1 MAARAGRANGV
12 LADLAVLEGAT
23 IVAPSSTD
31 IVGAADIADAARAHG
46 GTAAIVH
53 PGARPSPRACHC
65 AWSPRRAEPSLL
77 SPARTTTRAHT
88 SKIRSEERRRGEE
101 GRCWGS

>member
-12 LADLAVLEGAT
+12 LVDLALLDGAT

-53 PGARPSPRACHC
+53 PGHALPHGMSLRLVTAAC
-65 AWSPRRAEPSLL
+65 
-77 SPARTTTRAHT
+77 
-88 SKIRSEERRRGEE
+88 
-101 GRCWGS
+101 

>member
-1 MAARAGRANGV
+1 MAARAGRAYGV
-12 LADLAVLEGAT
+12 LVDLALLEGAT

-53 PGARPSPRACHC
+53 PGTPLPQGMSLRLVTAAC
-65 AWSPRRAEPSLL
+65 
-77 SPARTTTRAHT
+77 
-88 SKIRSEERRRGEE
+88 
-101 GRCWGS
+101 